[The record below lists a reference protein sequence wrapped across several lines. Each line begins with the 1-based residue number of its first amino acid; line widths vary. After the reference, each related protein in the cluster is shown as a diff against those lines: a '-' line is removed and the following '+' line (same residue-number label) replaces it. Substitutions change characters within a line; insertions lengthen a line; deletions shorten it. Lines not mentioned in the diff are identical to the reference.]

1 MNERNA
7 YSRFIN
13 AIRKA
18 GNLPISPNT
27 LNNDKVA
34 KWAYNVALTRFEEIW
49 QPSRQK
55 LIAPLADLVRAWCWF
70 CLLAWLLYTVSMNI
84 PQPYFTFHVIN
95 MYSSITA
102 RVLTSKSHLI
112 MMEIVLWRHW
122 RISPPTRN
130 LPSRMEI
137 LPIQHQSLPNTDSYR
152 MIVKQS
158 FARRYIWNLSL
169 RRWIITSTI
178 C

>member
-55 LIAPLADLVRAWCWF
+55 LIAPMADLVRIA
-70 CLLAWLLYTVSMNI
+70 LYT
-84 PQPYFTFHVIN
+84 PQVFHKV
-95 MYSSITA
+95 Y
-102 RVLTSKSHLI
+102 V
-112 MMEIVLWRHW
+112 
-122 RISPPTRN
+122 
-130 LPSRMEI
+130 
-137 LPIQHQSLPNTDSYR
+137 
-152 MIVKQS
+152 
-158 FARRYIWNLSL
+158 
-169 RRWIITSTI
+169 
-178 C
+178 